1 MSNFDDPTPEQIAKL
16 PKWAQSY
23 IQRTENLLRRSQGE
37 LEALRSG
44 SLVNAE
50 RQKFYVD
57 NFEGQSFWLPQYA
70 RLAFKQDPTTSRSTP
85 DFSIR
90 ESDDK
95 LGGVEVNCSVN
106 GRLAVL
112 PKASNVVQLVTLNY

>member
-1 MSNFDDPTPEQIAKL
+1 MSNFDDPTPEQISKL
-16 PKWAQSY
+16 PKWAQAY

-44 SLVNAE
+44 ALVNAE
-50 RQKFYVD
+50 QQKFYVD
-57 NFEGQSFWLPQYA
+57 NFDSQSFWLPQYG

-85 DFSIR
+85 DFTVR

-95 LGGVEVNCSVN
+95 LGGIEVSCTAN

-112 PKASNVVQLVTLNY
+112 PKASNVVQLAILN